1 MATKTESWE
10 GKKRSVNDFIMNLCL
25 YRYLTVQLHE
35 RTISPTKLEIAEI
48 EVEGWARSCGSECIQ
63 GPIDS
68 ILGTLYS
75 NNDHKTIYDWR
86 LVRYAPQRST
96 WHDAS
101 DLLRGTHSYG
111 TSFNTGNA
119 WSITWAWN
127 SFDDFLFKVGD
138 EWIIINKIELLGS
151 DKNKYYS
158 NTPIKVIASSEQ
170 CDPHTG

>member
-1 MATKTESWE
+1 MATRRAFWE
-10 GKKRSVNDFIMNLCL
+10 GYKYFRLKYPIDSKFI
-25 YRYLTVQLHE
+25 RYLTVQLHE
-35 RTISPTKLEIAEI
+35 RFIKPSKLQIAEI
-48 EVEGWARSCGSECIQ
+48 EVEGWARSCGDECIQ